1 MSQATVLPIPSPRL
15 AEAFMRGLHASLLVL
30 GIAAA
35 LVLAAAVTTG
45 ELPAPLRDIL
55 VGPTA
60 AESAPDA
67 AVTSAA
73 AARVELNRRMQTVA
87 DAIAKRYRIAQTA
100 SDDIVRIAERSAT
113 AAGVDP
119 MLVLAMIAIESG
131 FNPYAEST
139 FGAQGLMQI
148 ITKFHTDKFEQT
160 PDGSALLDPET
171 NIRVGVQILREYRQR
186 TGNLVGALKLYG
198 GESDSSGVGYAGK
211 VLAEQER
218 LEQSLARTRKS

>member
-1 MSQATVLPIPSPRL
+1 MSQANVLPIPAPRL
-15 AEAFMRGLHASLLVL
+15 AETFMRGLHASLLVL
-30 GIAAA
+30 GIAASV
-35 LVLAAAVTTG
+35 VLASTLTTG
-45 ELPAPLRDIL
+45 ELPAPLRAVL
-55 VGPTA
+55 VSPTA
-60 AESAPDA
+60 AEPAPEA
-67 AVTSAA
+67 ALTSEAS
-73 AARVELNRRMQTVA
+73 ARVELNRRMQAVA
-87 DAIAKRYRIAQTA
+87 HAIAKRYRIAQPA

-160 PDGSALLDPET
+160 ADGSALLDPET
-171 NIRVGVQILREYRQR
+171 NIRVGVQILREYRRR
-186 TGNLVGALKLYG
+186 TGNLADALKLYG
-198 GESDSSGVGYAGK
+198 GESDSSGVGYASK
-211 VLAEQER
+211 VLAEMER